1 MLLSAR
7 FYERI
12 LLTIHSLYDLMR
24 AVSETLDDRSREML
38 ALLIGTHIATGEPV
52 GSRAISKLTT
62 EGLSPATVR
71 NIISDLVEGGYL
83 DQPHTSAGRVPS
95 DKGYRF
101 YVDNLVKQPALSSS
115 DEAAIEQGIRSEAS
129 ESAEQLLGRASHL
142 LSDLT
147 ESVGIVV
154 SPSLAQDIIKH
165 IDFVRISEGRLLVI
179 TVLRTGIVQ
188 DRLIRIDEDFS
199 QDELNSTARY
209 LNENFSGMSLVAIR
223 VELLRRLS
231 EEKALYDR
239 YLQNALVLCQPG
251 LTESEQSAP
260 EVFVDGASNIVTKRD
275 FNDKEKIRELLRFF
289 EEKNRLIK
297 ILNECIAPS
306 SPETGQAVTVRIGAE
321 NGLPSLRGCAVITTY
336 YGFDEQVI
344 GSLGVVGPVRMEY
357 ARMIGVVKHVA
368 RALEQALAESS

>member
-1 MLLSAR
+1 
-7 FYERI
+7 
-12 LLTIHSLYDLMR
+12 MR

-52 GSRAISKLTT
+52 GSRVISKLTT

-83 DQPHTSAGRVPS
+83 DQPHTSAGRIPS
-95 DKGYRF
+95 EKGYRF
-101 YVDNLVKQPALSSS
+101 YVDNLVAQPGLSSS
-115 DEAAIEQGIRSEAS
+115 DEAAIEQGIRSDDI

-154 SPSLAQDIIKH
+154 SPSVAQDIIKH

-209 LNENFSGMSLVAIR
+209 LNENFGGMSLVAIR
-223 VELLRRLS
+223 AELLRRIS

-251 LTESEQSAP
+251 LAGTEQNTP
-260 EVFVDGASNIVTKRD
+260 DVFVEGASNIVTKRD
-275 FNDKEKIRELLRFF
+275 FADKEKIRELLRFF
-289 EEKNRLIK
+289 EEKNRLVK
-297 ILNECIAPS
+297 ILNECIAPAS
-306 SPETGQAVTVRIGAE
+306 SETGQAVTVRIGAE
-321 NGLPSLRGCAVITTY
+321 NGLSSLRGCAMITTY
-336 YGFDEQVI
+336 YEFDGQVI

-368 RALEQALAESS
+368 RALEQALAESSSLTA